1 MTLGL
6 NNKRNLIILA
16 VTLAVLGYVVYSN
29 VLSGPEAAPVPARSQ
44 QAASEGAEPVIA
56 TPSGPAPAARIQ
68 TKGNRSTEFR
78 PVLRSKR
85 VEDRIDPMK
94 VDPTLHLEVLAK
106 LREGPADAGGRNLFQ
121 FGQAPPPPQTKTA
134 ARIAASEPIVI
145 PQPRPPV
152 AQAPAGP
159 PPPPPIPLKYYG
171 VSTTRADGRKTAF
184 FLQGDQILMG
194 AEGDVVGKRYRVVRI
209 GVNSVVVEDTQD
221 KRQQPL
227 PLEDNASFPG

>member
-6 NNKRNLIILA
+6 ENKKKVMFLA
-16 VTLAVLGYVVYSN
+16 VTLAVLGYVFYAN
-29 VLSGPEAAPVPARSQ
+29 VLSGPSGAPVSAPAQ
-44 QAASEGAEPVIA
+44 QGSSAAEPVIA
-56 TPSGPAPAARIQ
+56 TPSGPAPAARLQ
-68 TKGNRSTEFR
+68 TKGPRSTEFR
-78 PVLRSKR
+78 PVLRSRR

-106 LREGPADAGGRNLFQ
+106 LQDASAQAGGRNLFQ
-121 FGQAPPPPQTKTA
+121 FGQPPPPPRMA
-134 ARIAASEPIVI
+134 ARVATPEPIVV

-152 AQAPAGP
+152 VETPAGP

-227 PLEDNASFPG
+227 PLEENANFPG

>member
-1 MTLGL
+1 MTLGVE
-6 NNKRNLIILA
+6 NKRNVIILT
-16 VTLAVLGYVVYSN
+16 VTLAVLGYVVYAN
-29 VLSGPEAAPVPARSQ
+29 LLSGPSPAPVPAPSR
-44 QAASEGAEPVIA
+44 QASSEAAEPVIA

-68 TKGNRSTEFR
+68 TKGPRSTEFR
-78 PVLRSKR
+78 PVLRSRR

-94 VDPTLHLEVLAK
+94 VDPTLHLEILAK
-106 LREGPADAGGRNLFQ
+106 LQEAPAEAGGRNLFQ
-121 FGQAPPPPQTKTA
+121 FGQPPPPPQTA
-134 ARIAASEPIVI
+134 AKIAAPEPIVI

-152 AQAPAGP
+152 VQAPAGP

-184 FLQGDQILMG
+184 FLEGDQILMG

-227 PLEDNASFPG
+227 PLEENANFPG

>member
-6 NNKRNLIILA
+6 ENKRKVAALA
-16 VTLAVLGYVVYSN
+16 VTLAILGYVVYTN
-29 VLSGPEAAPVPARSQ
+29 VLSGPSAAPAPSQ
-44 QAASEGAEPVIA
+44 QASSRTAEPVIA

-68 TKGNRSTEFR
+68 TKGPRSTEFR
-78 PVLRSKR
+78 PVLRSRR

-106 LREGPADAGGRNLFQ
+106 LQGAPAEAGGRNLFQ
-121 FGQAPPPPQTKTA
+121 FGQAPPPPRTA
-134 ARIAASEPIVI
+134 ARVSAPEPIVI
-145 PQPRPPV
+145 PNPKPAV
-152 AQAPAGP
+152 VQAPAGP

-184 FLQGDQILMG
+184 FLQGSQILMG

-227 PLEDNASFPG
+227 PLEENANFPG